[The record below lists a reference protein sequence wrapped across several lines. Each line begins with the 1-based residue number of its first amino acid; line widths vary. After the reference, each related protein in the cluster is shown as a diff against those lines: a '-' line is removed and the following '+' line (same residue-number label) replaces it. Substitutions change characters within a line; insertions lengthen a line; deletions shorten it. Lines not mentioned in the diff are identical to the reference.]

1 MRKDDVNRLIELRQA
16 QTEREEH
23 MTLTVEIDYDA
34 ADKLVTANL
43 KSMLECLQNDY
54 ELRKEGRGMAIFE
67 VDKDKDLALLK
78 KHIKSFKTVLKYY
91 GEI

>member
-1 MRKDDVNRLIELRQA
+1 MSYNTV
-16 QTEREEH
+16 
-23 MTLTVEIDYDA
+23 TVEIDMDA
-34 ADKLVTANL
+34 ADKIVVSNL
-43 KSMLECLQNDY
+43 NCMLECLENDY

-67 VDKDKDLALLK
+67 KDKEEDLKILK

>member
-1 MRKDDVNRLIELRQA
+1 ML
-16 QTEREEH
+16 
-23 MTLTVEIDYDA
+23 VEIDIDDDMG
-34 ADKLVTANL
+34 DKIAVASL
-43 KSMLECLQNDY
+43 KSLLECLENDY

-67 VDKDKDLALLK
+67 KDKDEDLKILK

>member
-1 MRKDDVNRLIELRQA
+1 
-16 QTEREEH
+16 
-23 MTLTVEIDYDA
+23 MTCNTITVEIDYDA
-34 ADKLVTANL
+34 ADKIVVANL
-43 KSMLECLQNDY
+43 SSMLECLENDY

-67 VDKDKDLALLK
+67 HDKDEDLKLLK